1 MNEQNQQLDP
11 TVVNFARSIKR
22 VENPGGDPNQKGGS
36 GEWGDYQYT
45 KATWDADTKKYGLNY
60 QFGTATREQQNEVA
74 YKKFSEL
81 KKQGY
86 TPAQI
91 ASIHNSG
98 KPEWSGNTGTNKFG
112 VKYDTPKYVDSVMKA
127 YEEIKGG
134 NMNPTIT
141 PTAST
146 AQPGEPEKKDGFLTS
161 LAKSI
166 VSPVA
171 TMVARPIQAGAELL
185 GASAED
191 VNKVTKDVAGDWV
204 APVPQGVKDVVKDI
218 GRGAETVALG
228 LPVKGISGAV
238 KAGALAGG
246 GAGLEQEGTLGG
258 AVKGAAV
265 GAGTGLVAGGISKV
279 LEALPKR
286 LTADAFKGLSDAEI
300 EQVMKTK
307 SIGSLSGIQS
317 QSEKA
322 LSTGRN
328 TVKNLIAE
336 AEKRGAVGSGN
347 DALRKTIL
355 QFPEYNKGSTVA
367 RRLSGKNTGAEQVLS
382 KIKSLISSSATE
394 NRSSIISA
402 IDKIADGT
410 ATLTEKDMVRSAI
423 DRATK
428 GGYAK
433 LAKALQPSAGH
444 DLAMDFANNLRAE
457 VQAWVPGTQPIFDDM
472 SREMNILG
480 AVRKLAGKHKG
491 GLIRWS
497 DIVPFMAGSGLGG
510 LPGGLAATA
519 INRIAGSPA
528 TEFGIA
534 KSVEKLSK
542 VSRPVLNRA
551 GLITGLSQNVKDGK

>member
-74 YKKFSEL
+74 YKKFSDL

-98 KPEWSGNTGTNKFG
+98 KPEWQGNVGVNKFG

-134 NMNPTIT
+134 NMNPAIT

-146 AQPGEPEKKDGFLTS
+146 AQPEKKEGFIES
-161 LAKSI
+161 LAKSVI
-166 VSPVA
+166 SPVA

-191 VNKVTKDVAGDWV
+191 VNKVTKDIAGDWV
-204 APVPQGVKDVVKDI
+204 APVPQGIKDVVKDI

-228 LPVKGISGAV
+228 LPIKGVGGAV
-238 KAGALAGG
+238 KVGALAGAG
-246 GAGLEQEGTLGG
+246 SGLEQEGTLGG
-258 AVKGAAV
+258 AVKGATV
-265 GAGTGLVAGGISKV
+265 GAGTGLVAGGISK
-279 LEALPKR
+279 LLQALPKR
-286 LTADAFKGLSDAEI
+286 LASDAFKGLSDAEI

-307 SIGSLSGIQS
+307 SIGSMSSIQS

-322 LSTGRN
+322 LSAGRN
-328 TVKNLIAE
+328 QVKNLISE
-336 AEKRGAVGSGN
+336 AEKAGAVGSGN

-355 QFPEYNKGSTVA
+355 QFPEYNTGSTVA
-367 RRLSGKNTGAEQVLS
+367 RRLSGKNTGAEQVLN

-394 NRSSIISA
+394 NRSAIISA

-444 DLAMDFANNLRAE
+444 DLAMEFANNLRGE

-472 SREMNILG
+472 AREMNILG
-480 AVRKLAGKHKG
+480 AVRKLAGKQKG

-519 INRIAGSPA
+519 VNRLAGSPA

-551 GLITGLSQNVKDGK
+551 GLLTGLSKEGK